1 MRSIAKD
8 TSYPLLEISRKE
20 VDIRPV
26 FRYCNN
32 YPLIMEAVN
41 SGRIDLKQINP
52 REFPF
57 EESDAAFR
65 YTVDNAQEVIK
76 TLIHVAT

>member
-32 YPLIMEAVN
+32 YPL
-41 SGRIDLKQINP
+41 G
-52 REFPF
+52 
-57 EESDAAFR
+57 
-65 YTVDNAQEVIK
+65 
-76 TLIHVAT
+76 LICLRSIRPLLTASMIRG